1 MVRVMM
7 PVGRSEEATL
17 AAAADLASQIAP
29 ALPEFVPN

>member
-17 AAAADLASQIAP
+17 SAATDLAAQIAP
-29 ALPEFVPN
+29 ALREFVPE